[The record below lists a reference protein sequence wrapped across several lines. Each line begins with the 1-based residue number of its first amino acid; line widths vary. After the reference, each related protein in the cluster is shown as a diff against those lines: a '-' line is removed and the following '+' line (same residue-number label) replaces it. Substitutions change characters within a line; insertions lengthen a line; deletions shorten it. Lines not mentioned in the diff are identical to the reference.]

1 MAFLCVCG
9 GYMRVRLK
17 TAEIIVKERPVK
29 FSQRHRTSDMVAIM
43 IPYTEKTLREA
54 LKAAGGRWDPTE
66 RLWRVRYGSIRE
78 NAELVKRIAR
88 E

>member
-1 MAFLCVCG
+1 LRDEIRGM
-9 GYMRVRLK
+9 RLK
-17 TAEIIVKERPVK
+17 TVEIIVDERPVK
-29 FSQRHRTSDMVAIM
+29 LSQRHRTSDMVAVM
-43 IPYTEKTLREA
+43 IPYTEKTL

-66 RLWRVRYGSIRE
+66 RLWRVRYDSIRE